1 MLFGMVAFDRWRK
14 ILRILIAFGPHSDNR
29 IPQSNM
35 RKSKIENGR
44 GLSLSLSHSRCA
56 GAVAQ
61 AQQPTKVPRIGFLH
75 GASASAIA
83 ARIEAF
89 RQGLR
94 ELGYVE
100 GKNIVIEWRYAEG
113 KLDRLP
119 ALAAELVRLKVDVIV
134 TAGPAA
140 TRAAKEATST
150 IPIVMTQDADP
161 VGSGFV
167 ASLARPGGNIT
178 GLSTLAPELSGKRL
192 ELLKEIIPKLSR
204 VAVLGTSTIPGNAQA
219 LREVE
224 LAAEA
229 FGVKL
234 QYLDVLGPKDIET
247 AFRAASK
254 GRADAVLVLAGGVAQ
269 CSRTQIAELA
279 VKSRLPAI
287 YDRPEY
293 VEAGGLMTYGANFT
307 DLDRRAATYVD
318 KILKGA
324 KPADLPVEQPTKFE
338 LIINLKAA
346 KQIGLT
352 IPPNVLARADK
363 VIK

>member
-1 MLFGMVAFDRWRK
+1 MIHNERMVRA
-14 ILRILIAFGPHSDNR
+14 
-29 IPQSNM
+29 M
-35 RKSKIENGR
+35 RKA
-44 GLSLSLSHSRCA
+44 GLLSILVVVVLL
-56 GAVAQ
+56 AVAVIAE
-61 AQQPTKVPRIGFLH
+61 AQQPKKVPRIGYL
-75 GASASAIA
+75 SATSPSVNPT
-83 ARIEAF
+83 RIEGF

-113 KLDRLP
+113 KPDRFP
-119 ALAAELVRLKVDVIV
+119 ALAAELVHLKVDVIV
-134 TAGPAA
+134 TGGPTITPAV
-140 TRAAKEATST
+140 KEATTT
-150 IPIVMTQDADP
+150 IPIVMGYDTDP

-178 GLSTLAPELSGKRL
+178 GLSAVFPELSGKRL
-192 ELLKEIIPKLSR
+192 QLLKEIVPRLSR
-204 VAVLGTSTIPGNAQA
+204 VVVLGTSTQPGNAQA

-224 LAAEA
+224 LAGEA
-229 FGVKL
+229 L
-234 QYLDVLGPKDIET
+234 RMQYLDVLDPKDIET

-254 GRADAVLVLAGGVAQ
+254 GRADAVLVLQGAVLNSHRIQVAD
-269 CSRTQIAELA
+269 LA
-279 VKSRLPAI
+279 VKNRLPAV
-287 YDRPEY
+287 YGQPQY
-293 VEAGGLMTYGANFT
+293 VEDGGLLCYAPSYT
-307 DLDRRAATYVD
+307 DLFRRAAVYVD

-324 KPADLPVEQPTKFE
+324 KPADLPVEQPKKFE